1 MLVRRPDKRKA
12 RRQPMRR
19 TAELLFGPNEL
30 PILCVIWD
38 MSETG
43 ARIAVARP
51 LLNVPPTFTLLLEG
65 KIQRKCEVVW
75 TNARYVGIKFVSG
88 PARV

>member
-1 MLVRRPDKRKA
+1 MLVRRQDKRKA

-43 ARIAVARP
+43 ARVAVARP
-51 LLNVPPTFTLLLEG
+51 LRLPPSLTLLLEG

-75 TNARYVGIKFVSG
+75 TNARYVGLKFVSG
-88 PARV
+88 SARG